1 MVDWRRFTPS
11 DFEYD
16 FERDELAQ
24 HGVTFDEAVE
34 CFFSAHSDS
43 AKQEVPRSSSVTR
56 PGTWRKEAKDHLLA
70 QAAQRRSHHY
80 RVATMKKRRKTT
92 PSQPKP
98 TQEQVDRLVTA
109 EADEDS
115 AWQKAIVVRRPKS
128 TSLSIPAELAARAA
142 FLARLHRESRVDK
155 WVERIVRERV
165 EIEESAFTA
174 AKKTL
179 AS

>member
-1 MVDWRRFTPS
+1 
-11 DFEYD
+11 
-16 FERDELAQ
+16 
-24 HGVTFDEAVE
+24 
-34 CFFSAHSDS
+34 
-43 AKQEVPRSSSVTR
+43 
-56 PGTWRKEAKDHLLA
+56 
-70 QAAQRRSHHY
+70 
-80 RVATMKKRRKTT
+80 MKKRSKTT
-92 PSQPKP
+92 LTKRRM
-98 TQEQVDRLVTA
+98 TQDEVDRVVIA
-109 EADEDS
+109 EADEDA

>member
-1 MVDWRRFTPS
+1 MR
-11 DFEYD
+11 
-16 FERDELAQ
+16 
-24 HGVTFDEAVE
+24 
-34 CFFSAHSDS
+34 
-43 AKQEVPRSSSVTR
+43 
-56 PGTWRKEAKDHLLA
+56 
-70 QAAQRRSHHY
+70 
-80 RVATMKKRRKTT
+80 KRRTTT
-92 PSQPKP
+92 PAKP
-98 TQEQVDRLVTA
+98 QMTDVEIDQVVIA
-109 EADEDS
+109 QADEDA

-142 FLARLHRESRVDK
+142 FLARLHHESPVDK